1 VASAE
6 VDLDP
11 PIAVDWLLATD
22 LRDARPGRL
31 GMTILPGKHGASL
44 RYPGVVYRRELDRDL
59 VALRRAGVRRLLL
72 LVDEG
77 ELARWG
83 DRDIVGR
90 AAGHGIVVDHR
101 PMADGSA
108 PTSASAMDAMLASV
122 AAGRAEGDVAV
133 ACMGGVGRTGTVA
146 ACALVAAGWSSDA
159 AIAHVRAV
167 RHPGAVETAGQEAF
181 VRAYEG
187 HVAAARDRSGKVAP

>member
-1 VASAE
+1 
-6 VDLDP
+6 
-11 PIAVDWLLATD
+11 
-22 LRDARPGRL
+22 
-31 GMTILPGKHGASL
+31 MTILPGKHGASV
-44 RYPGVVYRRELDRDL
+44 RYPGLVYRRELDRDL
-59 VALRRAGVRRLLL
+59 AALRRAGVRRLLL

-83 DRDIVGR
+83 DPDIVVR

-101 PMADGSA
+101 PMADGTA
-108 PTSASAMDAMLASV
+108 PTSTIAMDEMLAIL
-122 AAGRAEGDVAV
+122 AAGRAEADVAV

-146 ACALVAAGWSSDA
+146 ACALVLAGWSSGA
-159 AIAHVRAV
+159 AIARVRAV
-167 RHPGAVETAGQEAF
+167 RHAQAVETAAQEAF